1 MINIIEHDDIHKAK
15 FNGMIIGLTY
25 IDANYIYSNKN
36 SQFIGTELR
45 GVLGTLVSPIK
56 FDIETTFDD
65 NRIISK
71 SKFCIIDV
79 KSIMDFFNNIIV
91 KSPNLKLP
99 SIKLSLTNEVI
110 KKTLLV
116 ESEKLTVNNFSLD
129 KLKCKVCL
137 FAGKIDV
144 YIPRSLMRQ
153 HIGQHIVKQ
162 EVDNHANLCG
172 FCGTLCGSNNTI
184 NKKNGSIKSG
194 CEYVHFYSSGPAS
207 KSSARTPCTNR
218 LIFCPSC
225 DEILW
230 SYNVGLHYD
239 KFHLG
244 IDSAIFE
251 NLVASRAEIQA
262 VLNFGV
268 KLRRD
273 KNTNITDF
281 GNV

>member
-1 MINIIEHDDIHKAK
+1 MKCAYCGRTDLQDLNEYNQMMHLASCQKKAREK
-15 FNGMIIGLTY
+15 E
-25 IDANYIYSNKN
+25 K
-36 SQFIGTELR
+36 E
-45 GVLGTLVSPIK
+45 
-56 FDIETTFDD
+56 E
-65 NRIISK
+65 
-71 SKFCIIDV
+71 
-79 KSIMDFFNNIIV
+79 
-91 KSPNLKLP
+91 SPNLKLP
-99 SIKLSLTNEVI
+99 SLKLSVTNDVI
-110 KKTLLV
+110 KKTLLI

-251 NLVASRAEIQA
+251 NLVASRAELQA

>member
-1 MINIIEHDDIHKAK
+1 MCLLWRTDLQDLNEYNQMIH
-15 FNGMIIGLTY
+15 L
-25 IDANYIYSNKN
+25 
-36 SQFIGTELR
+36 
-45 GVLGTLVSPIK
+45 
-56 FDIETTFDD
+56 
-65 NRIISK
+65 
-71 SKFCIIDV
+71 CII
-79 KSIMDFFNNIIV
+79 F
-91 KSPNLKLP
+91 
-99 SIKLSLTNEVI
+99 
-110 KKTLLV
+110 
-116 ESEKLTVNNFSLD
+116 
-129 KLKCKVCL
+129 
-137 FAGKIDV
+137 
-144 YIPRSLMRQ
+144 
-153 HIGQHIVKQ
+153 
-162 EVDNHANLCG
+162 
-172 FCGTLCGSNNTI
+172 
-184 NKKNGSIKSG
+184 
-194 CEYVHFYSSGPAS
+194 VHFYSSGPAS

-251 NLVASRAEIQA
+251 NLVASRAELQA